1 MIFIE
6 LPELAKDK
14 SLKAE
19 ILRALSQILSRLGIF
34 SKSLEYGKRSLGI
47 HEELNDTVGMAGDY
61 KNIGIVLWN
70 MGRLEEALDNHNKAV
85 EIDKELNDTVGMAG
99 DYN

>member
-1 MIFIE
+1 
-6 LPELAKDK
+6 
-14 SLKAE
+14 
-19 ILRALSQILSRLGIF
+19 
-34 SKSLEYGKRSLGI
+34 
-47 HEELNDTVGMAGDY
+47 MAGDY